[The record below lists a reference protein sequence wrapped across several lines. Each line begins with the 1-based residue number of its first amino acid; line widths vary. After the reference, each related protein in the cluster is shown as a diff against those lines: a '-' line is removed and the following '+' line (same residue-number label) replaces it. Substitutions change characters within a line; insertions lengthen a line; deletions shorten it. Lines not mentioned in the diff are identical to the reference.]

1 MADASG
7 WLVQESSGASR
18 GADCTAYVRPVTLLQ
33 RMTKPPEIRDSS
45 ETLNT
50 ELESPGSVPAGYSSQ
65 ALAESPSESV
75 SSTASQSLL
84 SG

>member
-7 WLVQESSGASR
+7 WFVHESSGASR

-33 RMTKPPEIRDSS
+33 RMMNPTEVRDSS
-45 ETLNT
+45 VTLKT
-50 ELESPGSVPAGYSSQ
+50 ELESFGSVPAGYSSQ
-65 ALAESPSESV
+65 AQAESPSVSV